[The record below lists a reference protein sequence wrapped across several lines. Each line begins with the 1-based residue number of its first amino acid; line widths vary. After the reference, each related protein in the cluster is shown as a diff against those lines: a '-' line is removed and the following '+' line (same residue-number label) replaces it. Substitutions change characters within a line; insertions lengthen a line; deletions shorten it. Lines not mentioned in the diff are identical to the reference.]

1 MPVASLPPKPVL
13 GMLHS
18 PALPG
23 SPGFGGDRARIA
35 EAVLRDAETLVEAGV
50 DGLMLENFHDTPFY
64 PGSVPPET
72 IAEMTALAVAVRSR
86 FDLPLGINMLRNDGR
101 AGLAVAAAA
110 GAQFIRVNV
119 LCGARLTDQGVV
131 HGIAHDLLRDRVRLG
146 AESIKILADVDV
158 KHSVPI
164 SPQPME
170 EEIDDVIHRGK
181 ADALV
186 VSGAA
191 TGRPTHLEDAQRAKV
206 VAGDVPVFVGSGI
219 TPETVA
225 EYLAVADGVIVGTS
239 LKRGGIASEPVDT
252 ERVRELVRAV
262 GELR

>member
-1 MPVASLPPKPVL
+1 M
-13 GMLHS
+13 
-18 PALPG
+18 
-23 SPGFGGDRARIA
+23 
-35 EAVLRDAETLVEAGV
+35 LRDGETLVEAGV

-64 PGSVPPET
+64 PGRVPRET

-86 FDLPLGINMLRNDGR
+86 FGVPLGINMLRNDGR

-164 SPQPME
+164 APRPLE
-170 EEIDDVIHRGK
+170 EEIDDVVHRGK

-191 TGRPTHLEDAQRAKV
+191 TGRPTHLEDAE
-206 VAGDVPVFVGSGI
+206 AGQGCCGERP
-219 TPETVA
+219 
-225 EYLAVADGVIVGTS
+225 GVC
-239 LKRGGIASEPVDT
+239 R
-252 ERVRELVRAV
+252 
-262 GELR
+262 

>member
-1 MPVASLPPKPVL
+1 MFPNQKPVL

-23 SPGFGGDRARIA
+23 SPGFTGDRAQIA
-35 EAVLRDAETLVEAGV
+35 EVVLRDAETLVEAGV

-64 PGSVPPET
+64 PGNVPPET

-86 FDLPLGINMLRNDGR
+86 FDVPLGINMLRNDGR

-119 LCGARLTDQGVV
+119 LCSARLTDQGVV

-146 AESIKILADVDV
+146 AQSIKILADVDV
-158 KHSVPI
+158 KHSAPI
-164 SPQPME
+164 APRPME

-181 ADALV
+181 ADALI

-191 TGRPTHLEDAQRAKV
+191 TGRPTHLEDARRAK
-206 VAGDVPVFVGSGI
+206 AAAEDVPVFVGSGI

-225 EYLAVADGVIVGTS
+225 DYLAVADGVIVGTS
-239 LKRGGIASEPVDT
+239 LKRGGIPSEPIDPN
-252 ERVRELVRAV
+252 RARQLVQAAA
-262 GELR
+262 ELR